1 MTVENPQV
9 AAPAETPL
17 AAIASK
23 KGAGV
28 GPYSG
33 AITALSFGDPTA
45 EFRELL
51 TGCAVYDLGWRG
63 KIIATGEDRI
73 RWFNG
78 MVTNNIRDLKP
89 GYGNYNFIL
98 NAQGRIQGDLY
109 IYNRGEYL
117 LLDTE
122 RSQVEHIIKTLDH
135 FIIMDDVELS
145 DASDKLTS
153 IGVQGPNAT
162 EILKRVGIE
171 PSCADPL
178 FACDLKWREHGISVT
193 RMVSEEHLTY
203 EIWLAPAA
211 AIELW
216 AALREAGAKPIGT
229 DALERFRVYVGVPK
243 YGKDIRE
250 RDLPQETG
258 QMHAISFTAGCYIG
272 QEIVERIR
280 SRGNVHRQLT
290 GFVLDAPVHVGAK
303 VVAAEKEVGEITSVS
318 DVPLPSGTKHLAL
331 GYMRKEAGG
340 AGAQVKVGETSAKV
354 SALPFKF

>member
-1 MTVENPQV
+1 MTAENSQV
-9 AAPAETPL
+9 VASPETALATVARAEGAALSE
-17 AAIASK
+17 
-23 KGAGV
+23 
-28 GPYSG
+28 YSG
-33 AITALSFGDPTA
+33 AVTASSFGSPDD

-51 TGCAVYDLGWRG
+51 SGRAIYDLGWRG
-63 KIIATGEDRI
+63 KIIATGEDRV

-78 MVTNNIRDLKP
+78 MVTNNVRDLKP
-89 GYGNYNFIL
+89 GQGNYNFVL

-122 RSQVEHIIKTLDH
+122 RSQVDPLMKTLNH

-153 IGVQGPNAT
+153 IGVQGPKAT
-162 EILKRVGIE
+162 EMLKAVGIE

-178 FACDLKWREHGISVT
+178 FVCDLTWRGHDISVT
-193 RMVSEEHLTY
+193 RMVSDEHLTY
-203 EIWLAPAA
+203 EIWLTPSA

-216 AALREAGAKPIGT
+216 KALREAGAKPVGT
-229 DALERFRVYVGVPK
+229 AALEKFRVYVGVPK
-243 YGKDIRE
+243 FKQDIRE

-258 QMHAISFTAGCYIG
+258 QMHAISFTKGCYIG

-290 GFVLDAPVHVGAK
+290 GFVLSAAAEVGAK
-303 VVAAEKEVGEITSVS
+303 VVHSDKEVGEITSVAE
-318 DVPLPSGTKHLAL
+318 VPTPAGSKALAL
-331 GYMRKEAGG
+331 
-340 AGAQVKVGETSAKV
+340 
-354 SALPFKF
+354 